1 VLLVLQDNLYIPL
14 GTIAKEP
21 WWIWTGGICG
31 DIIVIFSILC
41 LPKLGSV
48 ETVVFLVLGQIV
60 SGLYIDHFGV
70 FESTVIPMTFL
81 RGVGAVLVFA
91 SVVAV
96 SGNIKSDASEKG
108 KGINF
113 YRFLDFIAGV
123 ACSVQIAV
131 NGRLG
136 IVAGLSFR
144 ATIISMIMGLLGAL
158 AVILVLR
165 LTKGPGSIIDSTL
178 PKIKGHWW
186 MWTGGL
192 CSFTIVGGN
201 VILQLL
207 MGTGLATIL
216 NILGQTLA
224 GVVIDATGFLGIP
237 KKPVTPRKIIGLAV
251 MVVGTALISY
261 F

>member
-1 VLLVLQDNLYIPL
+1 
-14 GTIAKEP
+14 
-21 WWIWTGGICG
+21 
-31 DIIVIFSILC
+31 
-41 LPKLGSV
+41 
-48 ETVVFLVLGQIV
+48 
-60 SGLYIDHFGV
+60 
-70 FESTVIPMTFL
+70 
-81 RGVGAVLVFA
+81 
-91 SVVAV
+91 
-96 SGNIKSDASEKG
+96 
-108 KGINF
+108 
-113 YRFLDFIAGV
+113 
-123 ACSVQIAV
+123 
-131 NGRLG
+131 
-136 IVAGLSFR
+136 
-144 ATIISMIMGLLGAL
+144 MIMGLLGAL
-158 AVILVLR
+158 AVILLLR
-165 LTKGPGSIIDSTL
+165 LTKGPGSIIDPTL